1 VRLLLSVLG
10 SLVLLV
16 GGLALFWWLAGPDAH
31 RWVARR
37 TLEMALGR
45 EVHVD
50 GTLELELGAEPLLQ
64 LTGVRIESPSWA
76 ETPNQLQI
84 ARAQIQIALRP
95 LLRRVLVFPLI
106 DLEGMTIAL
115 ETAADGRHS
124 WESDDDQTPPG
135 ETRFAIPL
143 FDRLSVKR
151 ATITY
156 HDQRDGRRTRLH
168 IDSLTDRRDD
178 TSGNM
183 RIDAYGEI
191 NGRVFRIGGTSGNV
205 DAALAATEP
214 WPLDLKIELP
224 SLEGKLTGTV
234 ANVVDASGLGLR
246 LEARSPS
253 LLAAAKTWNLSLPAD
268 MQSTVGAT
276 LKGDLAALSLVDVRA
291 EMISTGGDHLE
302 LSGSLGNVWEGSGLD
317 GRLTLKL
324 DPAGQFGKL
333 LPLVLRLP
341 HPIDAAASIR
351 GSVAAPVFDQIA
363 VDAQGPGDSRLKL
376 AGNVR
381 AATTG
386 GVRLHSF
393 DLTSTFDIP
402 DPSAFADRLGF
413 DPARLGG
420 LRGSAE
426 LSSANQRIEAKRL
439 EMEASD
445 AGALRFEA
453 RGAIGTLAADGAVH
467 LAPDMSFTASMGE
480 SRPLLDLIDPNAP
493 ELGPVYATGRLV
505 GGNDGYRLD
514 DFELDLGTPDKL
526 TIDAQGKVGPLLP
539 EDLQATALNL
549 AVRFGWPSSQILGP
563 FMGADLPELDNTKG
577 EFELGGTIASLRI
590 HDARLATVTD
600 AGIAVTATGGIA
612 SIETIT
618 PGAVKGVAFELEAR
632 APSTTL
638 LAQQLG
644 HESPDFGAVRA
655 RASLGNAQGPLAL
668 SAIRI
673 VAGSEAAPSIEVSG
687 AIGNVLAFEKV
698 ELTGDFRIPTRDL
711 LAFADIHGKSD
722 VGRLHGNVHLSD
734 GDGSM
739 GVEHLEAEVRE
750 THLLSLT
757 AQGLI
762 DDLEKLDQVRFQT
775 SLKIPKIASLAEV
788 FNAGG
793 VGLGGFQF
801 DGKLSGDDRRFDA
814 DGRAILGKTRFD
826 GVLSGDFRGARP
838 SFKARLHSP
847 QVRLADLGL
856 RPEAS
861 GGPSPAQQAAAT
873 PHLFRRERLPLEGFR
888 KLDLDLQVQL
898 DRLEGILLAVDR
910 ATAHVTLAEGKLR
923 LAPLRFGI
931 VGGRAQADAEVDV
944 RAPTPRWWLRAET
957 DDLKLGETWRQLETQ
972 VPLSG
977 ELDLVV
983 DLRARGWS
991 PRDLANSLSG
1001 NLGFALERGQIRSRL
1016 FDLTTVNPLRW
1027 LVAQSTRR
1035 GYSQIDCFTAR
1046 FQAVDGV
1053 ATLRSLALDTPNVI
1067 ASGEGYIDFA
1077 RETLDLQIRP
1087 SAKHRRM
1094 VELATPFTITG
1105 SLASPSVKA
1114 SATGATARAL
1124 GRVVFSPVNLLGSL
1138 LPFVNDRGRDRNN
1151 PCLTLSAP
1159 RAGTP
1164 SHR

>member
-1 VRLLLSVLG
+1 
-10 SLVLLV
+10 
-16 GGLALFWWLAGPDAH
+16 
-31 RWVARR
+31 
-37 TLEMALGR
+37 
-45 EVHVD
+45 
-50 GTLELELGAEPLLQ
+50 
-64 LTGVRIESPSWA
+64 
-76 ETPNQLQI
+76 
-84 ARAQIQIALRP
+84 
-95 LLRRVLVFPLI
+95 
-106 DLEGMTIAL
+106 
-115 ETAADGRHS
+115 
-124 WESDDDQTPPG
+124 
-135 ETRFAIPL
+135 
-143 FDRLSVKR
+143 
-151 ATITY
+151 
-156 HDQRDGRRTRLH
+156 
-168 IDSLTDRRDD
+168 
-178 TSGNM
+178 
-183 RIDAYGEI
+183 
-191 NGRVFRIGGTSGNV
+191 
-205 DAALAATEP
+205 
-214 WPLDLKIELP
+214 
-224 SLEGKLTGTV
+224 
-234 ANVVDASGLGLR
+234 
-246 LEARSPS
+246 
-253 LLAAAKTWNLSLPAD
+253 
-268 MQSTVGAT
+268 
-276 LKGDLAALSLVDVRA
+276 
-291 EMISTGGDHLE
+291 
-302 LSGSLGNVWEGSGLD
+302 
-317 GRLTLKL
+317 
-324 DPAGQFGKL
+324 
-333 LPLVLRLP
+333 
-341 HPIDAAASIR
+341 
-351 GSVAAPVFDQIA
+351 
-363 VDAQGPGDSRLKL
+363 
-376 AGNVR
+376 
-381 AATTG
+381 
-386 GVRLHSF
+386 
-393 DLTSTFDIP
+393 
-402 DPSAFADRLGF
+402 
-413 DPARLGG
+413 
-420 LRGSAE
+420 
-426 LSSANQRIEAKRL
+426 
-439 EMEASD
+439 
-445 AGALRFEA
+445 
-453 RGAIGTLAADGAVH
+453 
-467 LAPDMSFTASMGE
+467 
-480 SRPLLDLIDPNAP
+480 
-493 ELGPVYATGRLV
+493 
-505 GGNDGYRLD
+505 
-514 DFELDLGTPDKL
+514 
-526 TIDAQGKVGPLLP
+526 
-539 EDLQATALNL
+539 
-549 AVRFGWPSSQILGP
+549 
-563 FMGADLPELDNTKG
+563 
-577 EFELGGTIASLRI
+577 
-590 HDARLATVTD
+590 
-600 AGIAVTATGGIA
+600 
-612 SIETIT
+612 
-618 PGAVKGVAFELEAR
+618 
-632 APSTTL
+632 
-638 LAQQLG
+638 
-644 HESPDFGAVRA
+644 
-655 RASLGNAQGPLAL
+655 
-668 SAIRI
+668 
-673 VAGSEAAPSIEVSG
+673 VSG